1 MNARPRNVS
10 ANKTDLA
17 DLLALHI
24 SGARL
29 PRGVRE
35 YQAVEGRKF
44 RCDLA
49 WPNLKI
55 CVEVDGGDQSFGRH
69 SRAGGM
75 ASDAEKQNLL
85 TLAGWKCFR
94 FTGSQVRS
102 GAAIAFLERVFA
114 TTSSGVV

>member
-1 MNARPRNVS
+1 MNLRRPNIS
-10 ANKTDLA
+10 SNKTDLA
-17 DLLALHI
+17 DLLHLQLRAMH
-24 SGARL
+24 L
-29 PRGVRE
+29 PTPVRE
-35 YQAVEGRKF
+35 YQAIEGRKF

-49 WPNLKI
+49 WLESKL
-55 CVEVDGGDQSFGRH
+55 CVEVDGGDMSFGRH

-102 GAAIAFLERVFA
+102 GYAIDFLTKVLH
-114 TTSSGVV
+114 GL